1 MQNTT
6 NIKKMNRLIAVVL
19 FVVSVIAFS
28 QTVSAAELPIEPEIL
43 SEAAVL
49 MDAKTGQILY
59 SKNMD
64 KTMYPASIT
73 KILTGMLALKY
84 ANLDETVTMSYDAV
98 FSIDR
103 DSSHIA
109 LDVDE
114 EIPMIDALYTLSIE
128 SANDAANGIAETVAG
143 SMDAFAEMMNQEA
156 KRIGAVNSN
165 FVNAHGLPNENHYTT
180 AYDMA
185 LITAEAIQ
193 IPMFNEIFSA
203 NRYES
208 APTNKQ
214 PKTRYFNSSNSLLN
228 GVLQYDG
235 ILMSKTGWTSI
246 SQGTLVTAAQRG
258 DTTLIAVVMKAAFSD
273 TKYNDTIA
281 LLNYGF
287 DSFRQIELED
297 SYLKDRIAASGL
309 DVSGFEVQESE
320 PIQVLLP
327 INAELA
333 DVVVSTEK
341 DRVNGSEMKIEL
353 PICLQLKVNDS
364 QSLELLDSTLNLEK
378 SKITPEQASQTDS
391 PEQSAKAETANI
403 GSENRRNRLA
413 VCIVVVVGIIVFSF
427 AGIKIYVIL
436 ERNKQRRR
444 RKRGPRRRSGR

>member
-114 EIPMIDALYTLSIE
+114 EIPMIDALYALSIE

-143 SMDAFAEMMNQEA
+143 SMDAFAEMMNWCCEFKFCQCP
-156 KRIGAVNSN
+156 R
-165 FVNAHGLPNENHYTT
+165 P
-180 AYDMA
+180 
-185 LITAEAIQ
+185 
-193 IPMFNEIFSA
+193 
-203 NRYES
+203 
-208 APTNKQ
+208 
-214 PKTRYFNSSNSLLN
+214 
-228 GVLQYDG
+228 
-235 ILMSKTGWTSI
+235 SK
-246 SQGTLVTAAQRG
+246 
-258 DTTLIAVVMKAAFSD
+258 
-273 TKYNDTIA
+273 
-281 LLNYGF
+281 
-287 DSFRQIELED
+287 
-297 SYLKDRIAASGL
+297 
-309 DVSGFEVQESE
+309 
-320 PIQVLLP
+320 
-327 INAELA
+327 
-333 DVVVSTEK
+333 
-341 DRVNGSEMKIEL
+341 
-353 PICLQLKVNDS
+353 
-364 QSLELLDSTLNLEK
+364 
-378 SKITPEQASQTDS
+378 
-391 PEQSAKAETANI
+391 
-403 GSENRRNRLA
+403 
-413 VCIVVVVGIIVFSF
+413 
-427 AGIKIYVIL
+427 
-436 ERNKQRRR
+436 
-444 RKRGPRRRSGR
+444 

>member
-1 MQNTT
+1 
-6 NIKKMNRLIAVVL
+6 MNRLIAVVL

-114 EIPMIDALYTLSIE
+114 EIPMIDALYALSIE

-203 NRYES
+203 NRRK
-208 APTNKQ
+208 P
-214 PKTRYFNSSNSLLN
+214 
-228 GVLQYDG
+228 D
-235 ILMSKTGWTSI
+235 I
-246 SQGTLVTAAQRG
+246 S
-258 DTTLIAVVMKAAFSD
+258 
-273 TKYNDTIA
+273 
-281 LLNYGF
+281 
-287 DSFRQIELED
+287 
-297 SYLKDRIAASGL
+297 IAA
-309 DVSGFEVQESE
+309 
-320 PIQVLLP
+320 
-327 INAELA
+327 
-333 DVVVSTEK
+333 T
-341 DRVNGSEMKIEL
+341 
-353 PICLQLKVNDS
+353 
-364 QSLELLDSTLNLEK
+364 
-378 SKITPEQASQTDS
+378 
-391 PEQSAKAETANI
+391 
-403 GSENRRNRLA
+403 
-413 VCIVVVVGIIVFSF
+413 VC
-427 AGIKIYVIL
+427 
-436 ERNKQRRR
+436 
-444 RKRGPRRRSGR
+444 

>member
-1 MQNTT
+1 
-6 NIKKMNRLIAVVL
+6 
-19 FVVSVIAFS
+19 
-28 QTVSAAELPIEPEIL
+28 
-43 SEAAVL
+43 
-49 MDAKTGQILY
+49 
-59 SKNMD
+59 
-64 KTMYPASIT
+64 
-73 KILTGMLALKY
+73 
-84 ANLDETVTMSYDAV
+84 
-98 FSIDR
+98 
-103 DSSHIA
+103 
-109 LDVDE
+109 
-114 EIPMIDALYTLSIE
+114 
-128 SANDAANGIAETVAG
+128 
-143 SMDAFAEMMNQEA
+143 
-156 KRIGAVNSN
+156 
-165 FVNAHGLPNENHYTT
+165 
-180 AYDMA
+180 
-185 LITAEAIQ
+185 
-193 IPMFNEIFSA
+193 
-203 NRYES
+203 
-208 APTNKQ
+208 
-214 PKTRYFNSSNSLLN
+214 
-228 GVLQYDG
+228 
-235 ILMSKTGWTSI
+235 MSKTGWTSI
-246 SQGTLVTAAQRG
+246 SQGTLATAAQRG